1 MDIPNIVKHEES
13 IVVVESVAGSE
24 PHEQSRLVVD
34 LNLEHDL
41 HIHGNVVTQELLFL
55 AVAHFS
61 PVLHVPA
68 CLHIALL
75 PYSGRRFVAVR
86 VVFHSQGQLLRS
98 VHKKTSSGRASESQ
112 SLTASLAEVAIST
125 AR

>member
-24 PHEQSRLVVD
+24 PHEEPRLVVD
-34 LNLEHDL
+34 LNLEYDL

-86 VVFHSQGQLLRS
+86 VVFHFQGQLLRS

>member
-13 IVVVESVAGSE
+13 VVVVESVAGSE
-24 PHEQSRLVVD
+24 AYKYALIDFEDD
-34 LNLEHDL
+34 LD
-41 HIHGNVVTQELLFL
+41 IHRNIITQELLFL

-86 VVFHSQGQLLRS
+86 VVFHFQGQLLRS

-112 SLTASLAEVAIST
+112 SFTASLAEVAIST

>member
-24 PHEQSRLVVD
+24 PHEEPRLVVD
-34 LNLEHDL
+34 LNLEYDL
-41 HIHGNVVTQELLFL
+41 HIHGNIVPQEVFPL

-86 VVFHSQGQLLRS
+86 VVFHFQGQLLRS

>member
-1 MDIPNIVKHEES
+1 MDVSKLVKHEKS
-13 IVVVESVAGSE
+13 GVVVESVTGSE
-24 PHEQSRLVVD
+24 AYKYALIDFEDD
-34 LNLEHDL
+34 LD
-41 HIHGNVVTQELLFL
+41 IHRNIITQELFFL

-86 VVFHSQGQLLRS
+86 VVFHFQGQLLRS